1 MNKEGMERADSIY
14 ESIKQFEKYINEKTP
29 FSMSSRFE
37 NGVYIVRLDGMEE
50 FLPLYTMEDSSSHS

>member
-1 MNKEGMERADSIY
+1 MNREDSIY
-14 ESIKQFEKYINEKTP
+14 EQIKQFEKYINEKTP

-50 FLPLYTMEDSSSHS
+50 FLPLNIIGDRPSHS